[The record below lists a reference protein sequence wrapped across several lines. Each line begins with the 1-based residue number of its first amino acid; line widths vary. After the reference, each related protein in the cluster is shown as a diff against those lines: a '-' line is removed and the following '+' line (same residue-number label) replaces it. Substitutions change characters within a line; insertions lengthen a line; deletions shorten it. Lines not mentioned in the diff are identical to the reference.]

1 MSDVVMI
8 RLIPTTRENW
18 KDALNLQ
25 VHAHQN
31 HFVPSVAVSL
41 AKVHIRPDG
50 DEYQYLPFCVYNAE
64 GRLVGFVMITVDD
77 TTTQSYWLNGLIID
91 KNEQG
96 KGYGKETINSA
107 IRYIREN
114 YSQSVCVNL
123 TVCVD
128 NVAARKLYEKLGFC
142 ETRVVYEDEIVYR
155 FTF

>member
-1 MSDVVMI
+1 MRDVVMI
-8 RLIPTTRENW
+8 SLVPTTRENW

-25 VHAHQN
+25 VQAHQN

-50 DEYQYLPFCVYNAE
+50 DEYEYFPFCVYNAE
-64 GRLVGFVMITVDD
+64 NSLVGFVMITLDD

-114 YSQSVCVNL
+114 YSQSECVNL

-128 NVAARKLYEKLGFC
+128 NVAARRLYEKIGFC
-142 ETRVVYEDEIVYR
+142 ETGDVYDDEIVYR

>member
-1 MSDVVMI
+1 M
-8 RLIPTTRENW
+8 
-18 KDALNLQ
+18 
-25 VHAHQN
+25 
-31 HFVPSVAVSL
+31 
-41 AKVHIRPDG
+41 
-50 DEYQYLPFCVYNAE
+50 
-64 GRLVGFVMITVDD
+64 GFVMITVDD

-107 IRYIREN
+107 IRYIKEN